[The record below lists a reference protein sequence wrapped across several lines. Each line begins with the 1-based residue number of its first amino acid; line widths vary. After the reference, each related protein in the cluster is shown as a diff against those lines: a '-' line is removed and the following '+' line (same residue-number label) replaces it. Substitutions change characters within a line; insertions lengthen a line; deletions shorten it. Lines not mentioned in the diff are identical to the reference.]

1 MLNIFIQ
8 MYLHY
13 RMSGI
18 TKNRKRVT
26 AANANKKQK
35 KSKKKVS
42 INAAELE
49 EMVSRQDFFF
59 IKICYNLQISFQNL
73 KLSYFLF
80 LMLLLMLFCL
90 AKDNH

>member
-1 MLNIFIQ
+1 
-8 MYLHY
+8 
-13 RMSGI
+13 MSGI

-49 EMVSRQDFFF
+49 EMVSRQDFFYKNMLQFTNIFPKFEIILFPILDAF
-59 IKICYNLQISFQNL
+59 IDVD
-73 KLSYFLF
+73 
-80 LMLLLMLFCL
+80 LLGHRQSLILV
-90 AKDNH
+90 

>member
-1 MLNIFIQ
+1 
-8 MYLHY
+8 
-13 RMSGI
+13 MSGI

-49 EMVSRQDFFF
+49 EMVSRQNFFF
-59 IKICYNLQISFQNL
+59 IKICYTNIFP
-73 KLSYFLF
+73 KFEIILF
-80 LMLLLMLFCL
+80 PIFDAFIDVVLLGHRQPVILV
-90 AKDNH
+90 

>member
-1 MLNIFIQ
+1 
-8 MYLHY
+8 
-13 RMSGI
+13 MSGI

-49 EMVSRQDFFF
+49 EMVSRQDFF
-59 IKICYNLQISFQNL
+59 
-73 KLSYFLF
+73 
-80 LMLLLMLFCL
+80 
-90 AKDNH
+90 